1 MSDDIATL
9 FGVTEADA
17 DAIMERAK
25 SGELTEDD
33 QAKIGTAVEAVS
45 EALPQ
50 IAAAMNDM
58 LFFFPF
64 PLFDDIAELIPLF
77 NEWLAAQGIRAR
89 LVVKPTYR
97 IEPIPGAELGGKPR
111 NPEADVIDEIGR
123 IVDWQLKNGQ
133 P

>member
-1 MSDDIATL
+1 MSDDLATV
-9 FGVTEADA
+9 FGITEAEADA
-17 DAIMERAK
+17 ILDRAK

-33 QAKIGTAVEAVS
+33 QAKIGTAVETLS

-58 LFFFPF
+58 LLFFPF
-64 PLFDDIAELIPLF
+64 PLFNDIAELIPPF

-97 IEPIPGAELGGKPR
+97 IEPIPGAELGGEPR
-111 NPEADVIDEIGR
+111 NPEANVIDEIGR
-123 IVDWQLKNGQ
+123 LVDWQLKNGQ